1 MNERRPLLLALLL
14 VALAFELVVLAWGER
29 PLDIARLLFSNT
41 WGNRYGLGQIL
52 FRTTAI
58 ALSAVAARVAL
69 RAGLFHLGVEGS
81 IALSALAVGG
91 LGAALPRTLPAP
103 IAVTILVVVGMLVGA
118 LTSSVVAGLKVRFS
132 AHEVISGIMLNH
144 VVSGLTAWGFAAG
157 LAEKGSVHTRPLPI
171 AWVAARFSWFPGSS
185 ANVAGLLAIAS
196 LLGWAFVARRTPFG
210 RELLAVAASPSA
222 ARGAGVRVDR
232 RLVQALLLSGAIA
245 GLASVHDVLCRGNA
259 EEDRTEGLGFTG
271 LAAALLAGDSVVGIV
286 VASAF
291 FATLAQGGLAINA
304 RVPREASDLLVGL
317 VVLLV
322 AVAPRMSAAID
333 RRWAR

>member
-1 MNERRPLLLALLL
+1 MNARRPLVLAALL
-14 VALAFELVVLAWGER
+14 VALAFEIVVLAWGER
-29 PLDIARLLFSNT
+29 PLDIARLLLSNT
-41 WGNRYGLGQIL
+41 WGNRYGVGQIL

-91 LGAALPRTLPAP
+91 LGAALPPAVPAP
-103 IAVTILVVVGMLVGA
+103 LAVALLVSVGMVVGA
-118 LTSSVVAGLKVRFS
+118 LTSSLVAGLKVRFA

-144 VVSGLTAWGFAAG
+144 VVAGLAAWGFAAG
-157 LAEKGSVHTRPLPI
+157 LAEKGSVHTRPLPTG
-171 AWVAARFSWFPGSS
+171 WVAARLSLFPGSS
-185 ANVAGLLAIAS
+185 ANVAGLLAVAS
-196 LLGWAFVARRTPFG
+196 LLGWAFLARRTPFG
-210 RELLAVAASPSA
+210 RELVAVAASPSA

-232 RLVQALLLSGAIA
+232 RLVQALLLSGAVA
-245 GLASVHDVLCRGNA
+245 GLVGVHDVLTRGNA

-322 AVAPRMSAAID
+322 AVAPRLSAAMD
-333 RRWAR
+333 RRLAR